1 MVGVLTTYTYTF
13 LNESL
18 MNDLKNVISE
28 VGSWFST
35 NPLLMMMMTITLVGL
50 GIKIIKSIKNA
61 IAQLQESQTRL

>member
-1 MVGVLTTYTYTF
+1 MIGALTTTYTYTF

-35 NPLLMMMMTITLVGL
+35 NPLLMMMMTITLIGL

-61 IAQLQESQTRL
+61 IL

>member
-1 MVGVLTTYTYTF
+1 MNGTLLTSGTTYTYTF
-13 LNESL
+13 LNSSL

-28 VGSWFST
+28 VGSWFTT

-61 IAQLQESQTRL
+61 IAQ